1 MLELQEVTAQLGNW
15 GGYFFFCLKEQDNN
29 ADDHKAELKQ
39 LWICNH
45 QHPLLSQEGKRSVL
59 PPREWEETTAL
70 KPRAASLPP
79 VVPPGKVYHSLL
91 DCQ

>member
-39 LWICNH
+39 L
-45 QHPLLSQEGKRSVL
+45 
-59 PPREWEETTAL
+59 
-70 KPRAASLPP
+70 
-79 VVPPGKVYHSLL
+79 
-91 DCQ
+91 